1 MILLVQWSP
10 EAWLP
15 RVLAT
20 EQVSRRV
27 SDGVHVVVPLW
38 PWCREAVLH
47 LTGWRHQGF
56 YGSSSQRARAALSI
70 PDVLARVQKVRGLL
84 LAESNCGI
92 GMVPARDLLLAE

>member
-1 MILLVQWSP
+1 MF
-10 EAWLP
+10 
-15 RVLAT
+15 
-20 EQVSRRV
+20 
-27 SDGVHVVVPLW
+27 DGVHVVVPLW

-84 LAESNCGI
+84 LAREYLWYRYGTCARPAFGGVNVGYACMHSSTCAEFAANC
-92 GMVPARDLLLAE
+92 VQQ